1 MTVVADPSRYLL
13 PLREELQKTW
23 PDNRAIHIV
32 CHGHSVPAGY
42 FASPVV
48 LSIARKTDNIGQ

>member
-1 MTVVADPSRYLL
+1 MAADAVRYLL
-13 PLREELQKTW
+13 PLREELTKTW

-42 FASPVV
+42 FATPTVDT
-48 LSIARKTDNIGQ
+48 LHA